1 MEPVIGAEPTTSP
14 LPRVCSTTELH
25 GPILQP
31 GKEMERET
39 SLELAT
45 LCLEGRYSSQ
55 LSYSRP
61 NFCVYVPSFRRV
73 DKKLNG
79 GQGRIRTFED
89 RSQQIYSLSPLATRA
104 PAHLFR
110 TNRYTIAKIWSWQ
123 WDSNPQPADYKSAAL
138 PIELRQHGLTT
149 MSFCQLLATK
159 RIHNF

>member
-1 MEPVIGAEPTTSP
+1 
-14 LPRVCSTTELH
+14 
-25 GPILQP
+25 
-31 GKEMERET
+31 MERET

-61 NFCVYVPSFRRV
+61 NFCAYVPSFHRV
-73 DKKLNG
+73 DRKLNG

-110 TNRYTIAKIWSWQ
+110 TNRYIIAKNWSWQ

-138 PIELRQHGLTT
+138 PIELCQHGLSI
-149 MSFCQLLATK
+149 MIFPSNSVDKML
-159 RIHNF
+159 HNF